1 LLAQIFSSGVLGVDA
16 YLVEVEVDVLRTTG
30 DQVRFSV
37 VGLPDAA
44 VQESRERVRSAIKN
58 SGFSFPMVRLT
69 VNLAPADVRKEG
81 PSFDLPIAL
90 GILAANGN
98 IQAQR
103 PEEIVFAGELG
114 LDGEVRAISG
124 VLPMAIGARAA
135 GKRAIAVPE
144 ANVGEAAVVRGLEVY
159 GLRTLSEAAGL
170 LDGKGELQPAADAS
184 ADLDLEAPEYA
195 VDFGD
200 VKGQEQVKRAL
211 EVAAAGAHNALLVG
225 PPGSGKTM
233 LARRI
238 PTILPPLSFEE
249 ALEAGAPQAWGRAP
263 GKIYS
268 IFGLLPSRTAL
279 ITQRPFRSPYH
290 TVSDAGLIGG
300 GGIPKPGEISLSHHG
315 VLFLDE
321 LPEFRREVLE
331 AGEARF
337 GRTADSAGGRAPGAA
352 AAGGRQ
358 RDDLPCPR
366 LAELPRA
373 LYDGDRDESVSVWSL
388 TTEARRWSAR
398 VGA

>member
-1 LLAQIFSSGVLGVDA
+1 MHGFARRTTLLAQIYSSGVLGVDA
-16 YLVEVEVDVLRTTG
+16 YLVEVEVDVIRTQG

-58 SGFSFPMVRLT
+58 SGYSFPMARLT

-98 IQAQR
+98 VKADR
-103 PEEIVFAGELG
+103 PDEIVFAGELG

-124 VLPMAIGARAA
+124 VLPRAIGARAA

-159 GLRTLSEAAGL
+159 GLRTLSEAAGQ
-170 LDGKGELQPAADAS
+170 LDGKGGLQPAADAT
-184 ADLDLEAPEYA
+184 ADLDLDAAEYA

-225 PPGSGKTM
+225 P
-233 LARRI
+233 R
-238 PTILPPLSFEE
+238 
-249 ALEAGAPQAWGRAP
+249 
-263 GKIYS
+263 
-268 IFGLLPSRTAL
+268 
-279 ITQRPFRSPYH
+279 
-290 TVSDAGLIGG
+290 
-300 GGIPKPGEISLSHHG
+300 
-315 VLFLDE
+315 
-321 LPEFRREVLE
+321 
-331 AGEARF
+331 
-337 GRTADSAGGRAPGAA
+337 
-352 AAGGRQ
+352 AAGR
-358 RDDLPCPR
+358 RCSPVAFPR
-366 LAELPRA
+366 SCR
-373 LYDGDRDESVSVWSL
+373 RCRSR
-388 TTEARRWSAR
+388 RRWR
-398 VGA
+398 RGR